1 LKSDKLELIAE
12 LNKSNDQAIRA
23 IELQALV
30 EEEANQLKLTIQAAE
45 MNKQALQQEVQNLT
59 GVIECLRHITVKS
72 VDKFLNRLKLDLNLF
87 IGE

>member
-1 LKSDKLELIAE
+1 MKSDKLELTAE

-23 IELQALV
+23 IELQALA

-45 MNKQALQQEVQNLT
+45 MDKQALQQEVQNLT
-59 GVIECLRHITVKS
+59 GVIECLRHTTVKS

-87 IGE
+87 IGG